1 MNVIFISLL
10 CTFGFQ
16 LVKIGNPSESYNCCS
31 FLEKCCYNIDHIHAI
46 SGVLL
51 SVAFV
56 LIFMRIF
63 SFYFI
68 LFRHILFG
76 DIVDEIVLHF
86 RLGQV
91 EVP

>member
-16 LVKIGNPSESYNCCS
+16 LVKIGNNCCS

-68 LFRHILFG
+68 LFSHILFG
-76 DIVDEIVLHF
+76 VIVDEIVLHF